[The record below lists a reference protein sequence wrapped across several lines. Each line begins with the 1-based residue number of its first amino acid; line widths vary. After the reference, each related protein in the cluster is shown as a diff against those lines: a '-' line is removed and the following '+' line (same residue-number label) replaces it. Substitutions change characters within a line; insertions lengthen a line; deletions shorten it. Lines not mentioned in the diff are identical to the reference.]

1 MCILFVALVATPG
14 RAAGLDIA
22 SGPLLHRLPLHAAA
36 VDHMNFMMYI
46 PTGVNAP
53 HDGFPLILFLHGS
66 EQRGDDPSLLVNLPI
81 LSFAQKVDGFP
92 FVTIVPQC
100 PRGLLWSPDMLRQLL
115 AAVEE
120 LTPVDKDRLY
130 LTGFSMG
137 GYGTWQTAAALPG
150 VFAAIAPLCA
160 LSDLPDTPRLADV
173 PIWAFHGARDAN
185 VPVSESQRMVGAL
198 REEGNQARLTV
209 YPDLAHDC
217 WTMTYNDSRL
227 YLWFL
232 SHSLSDPLHNEESH
246 GYMWVRAARDPL

>member
-1 MCILFVALVATPG
+1 MKHRLMCILFVALVATPG

-160 LSDLPDTPRLADV
+160 LSDLPDTPPGGRADL
-173 PIWAFHGARDAN
+173 G
-185 VPVSESQRMVGAL
+185 VSRRTGCQRSRVRIPADGRSSPRGRQSSA
-198 REEGNQARLTV
+198 
-209 YPDLAHDC
+209 AHRV
-217 WTMTYNDSRL
+217 SGPR
-227 YLWFL
+227 
-232 SHSLSDPLHNEESH
+232 S
-246 GYMWVRAARDPL
+246 